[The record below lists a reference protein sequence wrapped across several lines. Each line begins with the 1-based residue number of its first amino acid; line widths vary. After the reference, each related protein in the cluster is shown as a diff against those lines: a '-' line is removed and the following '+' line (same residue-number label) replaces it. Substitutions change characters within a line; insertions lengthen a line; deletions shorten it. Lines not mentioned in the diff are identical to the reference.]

1 MKLRI
6 LSLNVRR
13 ANNRDKIRFIK
24 SLINAQ
30 KANLVC
36 LQVTKIQS
44 MSCSLVR
51 SLGVGRFLEWG
62 TLDSRGM
69 VGGVSFLG

>member
-1 MKLRI
+1 M
-6 LSLNVRR
+6 
-13 ANNRDKIRFIK
+13 ANNSDKKMLIK

-30 KANLVC
+30 KADLVC
-36 LQVTKIQS
+36 LQETKIQS

-62 TLDSRGM
+62 ALDSRGM
-69 VGGVSFLG
+69 VEGC